1 MRFSAISQILDVRQ
15 LEARKPQNLDD
26 VLVFVC
32 LQLRWQDIYH
42 LG

>member
-1 MRFSAISQILDVRQ
+1 LG
-15 LEARKPQNLDD
+15 ARKPQNLDD

-32 LQLRWQDIYH
+32 LKLRWQDIYH